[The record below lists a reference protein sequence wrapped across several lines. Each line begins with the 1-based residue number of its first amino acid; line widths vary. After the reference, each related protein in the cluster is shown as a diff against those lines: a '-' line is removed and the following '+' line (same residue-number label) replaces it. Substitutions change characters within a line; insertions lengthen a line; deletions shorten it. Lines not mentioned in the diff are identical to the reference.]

1 MAHTR
6 STRLLLGCG
15 LVVPVLFV
23 GVILVEGALR
33 PGYEPWHRFG
43 SELSLGERGWVQI
56 ANFVVSGL
64 LVLGFA
70 FGLRRV
76 LRDGRGST
84 AAPVLAAI
92 FGTCLIVGGVFVLDP
107 KPGYPEGSTG
117 TAEPTV
123 HGLIHDG
130 NPVPFYLSLIGLMCV
145 MAWRF
150 AAEPG
155 GRGWMWFCVATAI
168 AVPVTFAI
176 AAGLYDAESQTG
188 RYHGLWQR
196 INLTISLGWFG
207 VVSVWARCQRRDGT
221 RRVVRSGGSGAPST
235 RRTRR

>member
-1 MAHTR
+1 VSHTR

-15 LVVPVLFV
+15 LIVSVLFV
-23 GVILVEGALR
+23 GVILIEGAIR
-33 PGYEPWHRFG
+33 PGYEPLHRFG

-56 ANFVVSGL
+56 ANFIVSGL

-70 FGLRRV
+70 VGLRRV
-76 LRDGRGST
+76 LRDGRGSA
-84 AAPVLAAI
+84 AAPVLSAV
-92 FGTCLIVGGVFVLDP
+92 FGMCLIVGGVFVTDP
-107 KPGYPEGSTG
+107 KPGYPAGSTG

-130 NPVPFYLSLIGLMCV
+130 NPIPFYLSLIALICV

-155 GRGWMWFCVATAI
+155 GRPWMWLCVATAI
-168 AVPVTFAI
+168 AVPVTFVI

-188 RYHGLWQR
+188 MYHGLWQR
-196 INLTISLGWFG
+196 INLAISLGWFG
-207 VVSVWARCQRRDGT
+207 AIAMWSSRR
-221 RRVVRSGGSGAPST
+221 RPCLPHPEPSRQGAS
-235 RRTRR
+235 

>member
-1 MAHTR
+1 MSYTR
-6 STRLLLGCG
+6 STRLLLCCG
-15 LVVPVLFV
+15 LIVSVLFP

-33 PGYEPWHRFG
+33 PGYEPLHRFG

-56 ANFVVSGL
+56 ANFIVGGL

-76 LRDGRGST
+76 MRHGSGSV
-84 AAPVLAAI
+84 AASLLAAV
-92 FGTCLIVGGVFVLDP
+92 FGACLIVGGVFVTDP
-107 KPGYPEGSTG
+107 KPGYPVGSTG

-130 NPVPFYLSLIGLMCV
+130 NPVPFYLSLIALMGV
-145 MAWRF
+145 MARYF

-155 GRGWMWFCVATAI
+155 GRPWMWFCVATVL

-176 AAGLYDAESQTG
+176 AAGSYDAESQTG
-188 RYHGLWQR
+188 MYHGLWQR
-196 INLTISLGWFG
+196 INLAVSLGWFG
-207 VVSVWARCQRRDGT
+207 VVATWFLRRRPRD
-221 RRVVRSGGSGAPST
+221 VQDA
-235 RRTRR
+235 